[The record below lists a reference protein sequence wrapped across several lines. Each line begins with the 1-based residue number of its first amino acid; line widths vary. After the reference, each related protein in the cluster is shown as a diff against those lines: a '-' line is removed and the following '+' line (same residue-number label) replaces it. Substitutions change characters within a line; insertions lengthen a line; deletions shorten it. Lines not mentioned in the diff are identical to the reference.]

1 MVHIG
6 TTKQAIEL
14 LKLAARSVGGRDQ
27 LLDILERR
35 FNLKLPSRSS
45 YSRILQT
52 LLESNLESDFCQGFF
67 QANNF
72 NEAWD
77 RYIMAQGLT
86 LLDTVDVLRI
96 ADFLSE
102 SGNKWKY
109 DKASRG
115 KTIESMLL
123 HITGEQL
130 ANCLQ
135 QMMLS
140 GQIEPFV
147 SQQRRAVVG
156 PLGVTYS
163 AESRSSTIS
172 DDLIRFIQ
180 AYFSEHHFEEF
191 AKKMDFPLL
200 VSQPAIQGGAITRP
214 LAHIQL
220 MLTHCDDSSI
230 FNEFNAMIQQGVLEI
245 GEVEQYWNLIATPHG
260 VFRQGYDA
268 EENLSH
274 IIKQYYS
281 EQDLEELLS
290 SKGYGYGDPETSV
303 REMCLSENP
312 EQILLE
318 VFGRKELNQIARE
331 LGLVAVEKAREIP
344 ELVKIIALRLGFAL
358 PPTLEGINAF
368 VTELEKRRLRLEE
381 YRITTAERDGLM
393 SESFVIVE
401 KILKDLASFY
411 VCLLWPKTIEQH
423 FEQDEKKKALN
434 DLVRRELQIG
444 RKEGLDRLMIGELI
458 EVLRKLNERVG
469 REESMRLRALKQL
482 KRKELVPDA
491 LISMIE
497 SACNY
502 RPYFVHD
509 AIRGKRNLVMN
520 TRLCQKLLND
530 ITSFAKTLANDRI
543 YPCVLRIHR
552 EVTDEYGRTYV
563 EAIDDSGRS
572 WVIRSRSWLRPEF
585 AYYMPA
591 LSHGFVAVE
600 PFIIEKL
607 R

>member
-1 MVHIG
+1 MD

-14 LKLAARSVGGRDQ
+14 LKLAAKSVEGRDQ
-27 LLDILERR
+27 LIDILKRQ

-45 YSRILQT
+45 YSRILQA
-52 LLESNLESDFCQGFF
+52 LRESDRESDFCRALF
-67 QANNF
+67 QVNNF

-77 RYIMAQGLT
+77 RYTLAQGLA
-86 LLDTVDVLRI
+86 LLDTADIRKI
-96 ADFLSE
+96 ADSLSE
-102 SGNKWKY
+102 NGEKWKY
-109 DKASRG
+109 DKTSRG
-115 KTIESMLL
+115 KSIESMCL

-140 GQIEPFV
+140 GQIEPV
-147 SQQRRAVVG
+147 VTQQRRAIVG

-163 AESRSSTIS
+163 MQSRSSTIS
-172 DDLIRFIQ
+172 DDFVRFIQ
-180 AYFSEHHFEEF
+180 AYFSEHHFREF
-191 AKKMDFPLL
+191 AEITGFPLPIL
-200 VSQPAIQGGAITRP
+200 QPVIQEDTVNRS

-220 MLTHCDDSSI
+220 ILTHCDDNSI
-230 FNEFNAMIQQGVLEI
+230 FNGFNVMIQQGALEI
-245 GEVEQYWNLIATPHG
+245 GEVEQYWDLVATPHG
-260 VFRQGYDA
+260 VFMQGYEA
-268 EENLSH
+268 EEDLAH
-274 IIKQYYS
+274 IITKYYS
-281 EQDLEELLS
+281 EQELEELLI
-290 SKGYGYGDPETSV
+290 SKGYGYSDPKTSIQ
-303 REMCLSENP
+303 EMCLSENP
-312 EQILLE
+312 EQLLQE
-318 VFGRKELNQIARE
+318 LFGRKELNQIARE
-331 LGLVAVEKAREIP
+331 LGLVAIEKARDIP
-344 ELVKIIALRLGFAL
+344 ELVKIIALKLGFAL
-358 PPTLEGINAF
+358 PPTLEGINSL
-368 VTELEKRRLRLEE
+368 VTELEKRKLRLEE

-411 VCLLWPKTIEQH
+411 VCFLWPKTIEQH

-434 DLVRRELQIG
+434 DLVRRELQVG

-458 EVLRKLNERVG
+458 KVLRKLNEIVG
-469 REESMRLRALKQL
+469 KEESMRERTLQEL
-482 KRKELVPDA
+482 KRKELIPDA

-497 SACNY
+497 STCNY
-502 RPYFVHD
+502 RAYFVHD
-509 AIRGKRNLVMN
+509 SIKGKRDLVIN

-563 EAIDDSGRS
+563 EAVDDSGKS
-572 WVIRSRSWLRPEF
+572 WVIRSKSWLRPEF

-600 PFIIEKL
+600 PFIVEKL